1 MDVACPKCHAQHW
14 IDERIST
21 SRTNPNFNICCSDG
35 AVNLP
40 PNRDPPPQMM
50 MWNSNQDYAILFREH
65 ARRYNN
71 ALAFTSVNY
80 LSDSRVRGHRV
91 VSCGS
96 SCHWPA
102 DRASIH

>member
-1 MDVACPKCHAQHW
+1 MGGEDHLKAM
-14 IDERIST
+14 RGSST
-21 SRTNPNFNICCSDG
+21 TTWAAWMSPVVSTSSRTNPNFNICCSDG

-80 LSDSRVRGHRV
+80 LSDSRVRGYR
-91 VSCGS
+91 
-96 SCHWPA
+96 PFQ
-102 DRASIH
+102 IYTQI